1 MRLRPGFLLVLGLVL
16 GLPLAD
22 CELLDDT
29 PPQQLPSV
37 IAARYVG
44 RPLLDLEM
52 KWSEPLEL
60 SRAGDGQKATWS
72 FDGYNLA
79 GCRVTVRT
87 DAAEVIRELT
97 WTPGCGPKGTGTA
110 VMNPE
115 RPED

>member
-1 MRLRPGFLLVLGLVL
+1 LHPGFLLVLAL
-16 GLPLAD
+16 GLPLAG

-44 RPLLDLEM
+44 RSLLDLEM
-52 KWSEPLEL
+52 KWSEPLDL

-79 GCRVTVRT
+79 GCKVTVRT
-87 DAAEVIRELT
+87 DAAGIIRNVT
-97 WTPGCGPKGTGTA
+97 WTQGCGPKGTGTVA
-110 VMNPE
+110 MNPE